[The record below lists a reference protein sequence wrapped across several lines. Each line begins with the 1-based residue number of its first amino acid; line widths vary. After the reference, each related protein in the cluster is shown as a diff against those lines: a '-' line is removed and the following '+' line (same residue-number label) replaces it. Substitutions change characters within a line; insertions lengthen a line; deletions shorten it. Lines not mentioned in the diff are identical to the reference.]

1 MLTRSHRVKDHETL
15 HTGHKTRFWCSQD
28 EERKAK
34 VRKSESGTRTKHH
47 DDMLRFPCKSSLVIV
62 CKSASR
68 KQRVTQQVGRLVT
81 VRLKHACAHAR
92 YLDVESPQLEDSVD
106 LQSLPEIPMSP
117 PNGTLQ

>member
-1 MLTRSHRVKDHETL
+1 MRGHGERCLLYCCRVKDHEAL

-34 VRKSESGTRTKHH
+34 VRKPRDQSGTRARHH

-92 YLDVESPQLEDSVD
+92 YLDADSPQLEDSVN
-106 LQSLPEIPMSP
+106 S
-117 PNGTLQ
+117 